1 VQYLKLS
8 NAGKKLAKSS
18 INKNHHNLAQLH
30 CLVAQRP
37 VMCIPVTML
46 ENQIKLNKLFRIKML
61 IGQLPK
67 QNNRQILN
75 QQE

>member
-1 VQYLKLS
+1 MQERSL
-8 NAGKKLAKSS
+8 

-30 CLVAQRP
+30 CLVAQQPQSCVSPRRP
-37 VMCIPVTML
+37 MAQML
-46 ENQIKLNKLFRIKML
+46 SENQIKLNKLFRIKML

>member
-1 VQYLKLS
+1 MQERSL
-8 NAGKKLAKSS
+8 

-30 CLVAQRP
+30 CLVAQQPQHAPRRP
-37 VMCIPVTML
+37 MAQML
-46 ENQIKLNKLFRIKML
+46 SENQIKLNKLFRIKML